1 MRTAKEQREIR
12 FIYNKH
18 NKSTKYKLEIDDNRI
33 VFPENIRLIINKREK
48 RTNEEAEELK
58 CFREKVLSEMAEESA
73 QIEKTVEMELLKKKR
88 DRIER
93 IRIAQDKRN
102 QNDSSKKKHIGIWI
116 TLGSKSRIS
125 REHYAEINKKSSLST
140 PQTAEYYRKHPDK
153 RSELFEDEECSI
165 YTDSYCERHR
175 AKCLENYDNNMMMS
189 IIPILTLLFLQ
200 VTLAFFALRSPKFRI
215 FLDGNPSVIIKD
227 GKVNYN
233 EMIKQKYNLDDLLVQ
248 LREKGYMSIGD
259 VNYAILESN
268 GTLSVFPNRR
278 RKNDLPLP
286 LILDSKVQ
294 KDTLKLLGK
303 NDKWLFDVISKKGIK
318 LDDIFYAFYKGHNLF
333 IIRYDELV

>member
-175 AKCLENYDNNMMMS
+175 AKCLENYDNNMRYFDS
-189 IIPILTLLFLQ
+189 LNPDEFQKEVLRLIISRKDIRQ
-200 VTLAFFALRSPKFRI
+200 VVDLRDY
-215 FLDGNPSVIIKD
+215 DG
-227 GKVNYN
+227 
-233 EMIKQKYNLDDLLVQ
+233 VQ
-248 LREKGYMSIGD
+248 GVYI
-259 VNYAILESN
+259 
-268 GTLSVFPNRR
+268 
-278 RKNDLPLP
+278 
-286 LILDSKVQ
+286 LILDDYKQMYIGQSIDIKKRILRHWSTTKAFDRLIFGNVNNSILSIDSFGPLDTARIFACQLDWRELDSVERQLINKV
-294 KDTLKLLGK
+294 
-303 NDKWLFDVISKKGIK
+303 DKRFILNRTAGGIK
-318 LDDIFYAFYKGHNLF
+318 IEED
-333 IIRYDELV
+333 YDQLELLSKANYRDM

>member
-125 REHYAEINKKSSLST
+125 REHYAEINK
-140 PQTAEYYRKHPDK
+140 
-153 RSELFEDEECSI
+153 
-165 YTDSYCERHR
+165 
-175 AKCLENYDNNMMMS
+175 
-189 IIPILTLLFLQ
+189 
-200 VTLAFFALRSPKFRI
+200 
-215 FLDGNPSVIIKD
+215 
-227 GKVNYN
+227 
-233 EMIKQKYNLDDLLVQ
+233 
-248 LREKGYMSIGD
+248 
-259 VNYAILESN
+259 
-268 GTLSVFPNRR
+268 
-278 RKNDLPLP
+278 
-286 LILDSKVQ
+286 
-294 KDTLKLLGK
+294 
-303 NDKWLFDVISKKGIK
+303 
-318 LDDIFYAFYKGHNLF
+318 
-333 IIRYDELV
+333 

>member
-58 CFREKVLSEMAEESA
+58 RFREKVLSEMAEESA

-102 QNDSSKKKHIGIWI
+102 QNDSSKMKHIGIWI

-125 REHYAEINKKSSLST
+125 RERYAEINKKSSLST
-140 PQTAEYYRKHPDK
+140 PQTVEYYRKHPDK
-153 RSELFEDEECSI
+153 RLELFEDEDCSI
-165 YTDSYCERHR
+165 YTDSYCERHK
-175 AKCLENYDNNMMMS
+175 AKCLENYDKNMRYFDS
-189 IIPILTLLFLQ
+189 LDPDEFQKELLRLIISRKDIRQ
-200 VTLAFFALRSPKFRI
+200 VVDLRDY
-215 FLDGNPSVIIKD
+215 DG
-227 GKVNYN
+227 
-233 EMIKQKYNLDDLLVQ
+233 VQ
-248 LREKGYMSIGD
+248 GVYI
-259 VNYAILESN
+259 
-268 GTLSVFPNRR
+268 
-278 RKNDLPLP
+278 
-286 LILDSKVQ
+286 LILDDYKQMYIGQSIDIKKRILRHWSTTKAFDRLIFGNVNNSILSIDSFGPLDTARIFACQLDWRELDSVERQLINKV
-294 KDTLKLLGK
+294 
-303 NDKWLFDVISKKGIK
+303 DKRFILNRTAGGIK
-318 LDDIFYAFYKGHNLF
+318 IEED
-333 IIRYDELV
+333 YDQLELLSKANYRDM

>member
-125 REHYAEINKKSSLST
+125 REHYAEINKKSSLCK
-140 PQTAEYYRKHPDK
+140 EY
-153 RSELFEDEECSI
+153 FEMKKSC
-165 YTDSYCERHR
+165 CG
-175 AKCLENYDNNMMMS
+175 
-189 IIPILTLLFLQ
+189 
-200 VTLAFFALRSPKFRI
+200 FASLMI
-215 FLDGNPSVIIKD
+215 FVCTVIIITV
-227 GKVNYN
+227 GYSG
-233 EMIKQKYNLDDLLVQ
+233 
-248 LREKGYMSIGD
+248 EKSG
-259 VNYAILESN
+259 
-268 GTLSVFPNRR
+268 
-278 RKNDLPLP
+278 
-286 LILDSKVQ
+286 
-294 KDTLKLLGK
+294 
-303 NDKWLFDVISKKGIK
+303 
-318 LDDIFYAFYKGHNLF
+318 
-333 IIRYDELV
+333 